1 MLNLQTPII
10 NESQNNL
17 HSPANLILNSTPSVS
32 LSNSL
37 NKKQEQKK
45 EILPPSPDAKSLGRR
60 FSITQL
66 ND

>member
-17 HSPANLILNSTPSVS
+17 HSPPNLILNSTPTLS

-45 EILPPSPDAKSLGRR
+45 RN
-60 FSITQL
+60 ITTIS
-66 ND
+66 